1 MGIGST
7 VDDRELEQIASK
19 KDDVLHVASYQQL
32 HAKLEDIMNM
42 ACEDQYPGNFVKE
55 NLKKKN
61 SH

>member
-7 VDDRELEQIASK
+7 VDDSELEQIASK

-42 ACEDQYPGNFVKE
+42 TCEDQYPGNFVKE
-55 NLKKKN
+55 N
-61 SH
+61 